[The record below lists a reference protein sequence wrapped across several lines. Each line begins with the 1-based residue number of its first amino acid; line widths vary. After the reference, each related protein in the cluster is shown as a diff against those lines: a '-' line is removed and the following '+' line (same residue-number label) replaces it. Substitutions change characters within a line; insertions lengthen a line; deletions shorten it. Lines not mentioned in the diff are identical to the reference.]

1 MSKSTATPFVVAAAL
16 SACAL
21 ESELLNSERIGERF
35 GSYGIEVLGHDPTV
49 RRSNLYSVEDG
60 LRICRTYAVVRFEA
74 HGSGSVADLHD
85 RIIAGES
92 IGATFK
98 AAGWHL
104 SKETF
109 HIGSI
114 ELPDTDH
121 AVARLMHLEQ
131 AAALAVH
138 AYWLMLT
145 KDGREL
151 HYATIIETHH
161 PDYLTEADLEVLY
174 EVVTSGDAAPITLKQ
189 LSHLVLQVESP

>member
-21 ESELLNSERIGERF
+21 EAELLNSERIGERF
-35 GSYGIEVLGHDPTV
+35 GSYGIAVLKHDATQ
-49 RRSNLYSVEDG
+49 RRSNLYSIENGVPV
-60 LRICRTYAVVRFEA
+60 CRTYAVVRFEA
-74 HGSGSVADLHD
+74 HDSASVADLHD
-85 RIIAGES
+85 RVIAGES

-98 AAGWHL
+98 AAGWRL

-131 AAALAVH
+131 MAALAVH
-138 AYWLMLT
+138 AYWLTLT

-151 HYATIIETHH
+151 HYATIVETHH
-161 PDYLTEADLEVLY
+161 PDYLTEADLEALY
-174 EVVTSGDAAPITLKQ
+174 EVVASGDAAPITVKQ
-189 LSHLVLQVESP
+189 LSHLVLQGESP